1 MKHALITGGASG
13 LGESL
18 VKKFVS
24 EGFKVT
30 YTYNNSKPKLKI
42 ENGALNSIK
51 IDLSKSDEII
61 KLNDVF
67 KNQKI
72 DVFINNAALS
82 IKTPFTQIKEDELR
96 SIFEVNV
103 ISSFKL
109 MQKAFINMQKN
120 NGGKIINIGSIGGQI
135 GGVDQIH
142 YASSKGAQESLIKSL
157 ARIGFKNKIY
167 TFNISPGCIDTQML
181 RTLNSELD
189 LLEDSIPFGKISKT
203 SEISE
208 AIFMLCNDSW
218 NYASGQTINYNGGLL
233 L

>member
-42 ENGALNSIK
+42 EDGALNSIK

-82 IKTPFTQIKEDELR
+82 IKTPFTQIEEDELR

-135 GGVDQIH
+135 GV
-142 YASSKGAQESLIKSL
+142 LIKYIMHLRKALKRALSNHL
-157 ARIGFKNKIY
+157 QELVLRIKFIH
-167 TFNISPGCIDTQML
+167 L
-181 RTLNSELD
+181 
-189 LLEDSIPFGKISKT
+189 T
-203 SEISE
+203 SHQ
-208 AIFMLCNDSW
+208 AALTRKC
-218 NYASGQTINYNGGLL
+218 
-233 L
+233 